1 MSQYS
6 SVTPPNPPVSIPF
19 PPPAA
24 KTSGLAVASLV
35 CSLILCIPLLGLVGA
50 ILGIAALGATKRPG
64 VRGRGLAIGG
74 IIVGIMVTFMW
85 IAGVIGTVAGFKQ
98 ISGVADQ
105 PVTAFIADYNK
116 GNDRAI
122 YDAASADFRKSVS
135 YVNLHEILEAARTQ
149 WGTCSRMGTWEMMT
163 GGGFNVN
170 INNDR
175 MEANLPLR
183 FAKAGPRKVD
193 WTFRKENGKW
203 LMISVRFESLTYDT
217 TQPVER

>member
-1 MSQYS
+1 MSQY
-6 SVTPPNPPVSIPF
+6 PPAMQPGQPVSIP
-19 PPPAA
+19 PVPR
-24 KTSGLAVASLV
+24 TSGLAVASLV
-35 CSLILCIPLLGLVGA
+35 CSLIFCIPLLGLIGA
-50 ILGIAALGATKRPG
+50 IMGIAALGATKRPG

-74 IIVGIMVTFMW
+74 IIAGVLVTFLW
-85 IAGVIGTVAGFKQ
+85 IAGVVGIAAGFSQ
-98 ISGVADQ
+98 ILGAADQ
-105 PVTAFIADYNK
+105 PVNAFIADYNS

-135 YVNLHEILEAARTQ
+135 SAKLHEILEAARTQ
-149 WGTCSRMGTWEMMT
+149 WGTGSKMGTWEMMT

-193 WTFRKENGKW
+193 WTFRKENGQW
-203 LMISVRFESLTYDT
+203 LMTGVRFESLTYDT